1 MNYKRLSI
9 SLILP
14 QLTGIIG
21 SFFTVSAIPTWYTTL
36 VKPSFSPP
44 NWLFGPVWVTLYFLM
59 GISIYLI
66 WQKVGK
72 TKDFWLFWTHLFFN
86 AIWTMVFFG
95 LRNPGLA
102 LINIVILLCLIV
114 VLIIRFWKIKKTSA
128 YLLMPYLLWVSFATY
143 LNWAIWR
150 LN

>member
-128 YLLMPYLLWVSFATY
+128 YLLMPYLLWVTFATVLNYSLWY
-143 LNWAIWR
+143 LN
-150 LN
+150 